1 MSCKIPVWRWG
12 TLRINSRP
20 WSQVFI
26 DNKPVGTTPLLN
38 VSVSAGEHS
47 VRLVNSVFG
56 MRKTFDISVGA
67 GENISQVVSLD
78 D

>member
-1 MSCKIPVWRWG
+1 
-12 TLRINSRP
+12 
-20 WSQVFI
+20 
-26 DNKPVGTTPLLN
+26 
-38 VSVSAGEHS
+38 
-47 VRLVNSVFG
+47 VFG